1 MVVTGSY
8 GNATVTSQ
16 STASTYV
23 TGLNTS
29 AVVKLGGTGSVYLN
43 ATSGAPAGV
52 TGKCVHADALLHPRC
67 TGHSPDIAR

>member
-16 STASTYV
+16 GSASTYV

-29 AVVKLGGTGSVYLN
+29 AVVKASGVGSVYLN
-43 ATSGAPAGV
+43 TTSGAPCFYSPSAQ
-52 TGKCVHADALLHPRC
+52 ALLCSACMYH
-67 TGHSPDIAR
+67 